1 MNIQDTLQE
10 GTILN
15 GRVYSY
21 KIEKILGQG
30 SFGVT
35 YLASADIEVSGPLG
49 KINST
54 IQVAIKEFFM
64 KELNGRDGS
73 TVTCST
79 KGGGTP
85 GYAPV
90 EQANYQDG
98 KGFPANM

>member
-1 MNIQDTLQE
+1 
-10 GTILN
+10 
-15 GRVYSY
+15 
-21 KIEKILGQG
+21 
-30 SFGVT
+30 
-35 YLASADIEVSGPLG
+35 
-49 KINST
+49 
-54 IQVAIKEFFM
+54 M